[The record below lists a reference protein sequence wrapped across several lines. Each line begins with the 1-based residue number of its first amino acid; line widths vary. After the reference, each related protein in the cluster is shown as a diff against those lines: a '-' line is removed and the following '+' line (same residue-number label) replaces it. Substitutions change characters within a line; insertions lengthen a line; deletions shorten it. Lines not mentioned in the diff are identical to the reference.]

1 MFKMLAMA
9 VLLLAQAEQTTS
21 PQTVEEL
28 VAASVADF
36 RAHQTPP
43 PTDFRAVRAGTIANS
58 DGSRQLLLCGEA
70 LVTPEAGATWL
81 PFATLQT
88 GGYEQWLGGN
98 AIALCTQPGIAWDP
112 AEDLA
117 GTMKVAFAKLG

>member
-1 MFKMLAMA
+1 MFKVLAVA
-9 VLLLAQAEQTTS
+9 ALLLAQAQPVSS
-21 PQTVEEL
+21 PATVDEL

-36 RAHQTPP
+36 RAHQSPP
-43 PTDFRAVRAGTIANS
+43 PTDFRAVRVGSIANA
-58 DGSRQLLLCGEA
+58 DGGRQLLLCGEA
-70 LVTPEAGATWL
+70 RVTPETGTMWL

-98 AIALCTQPGIAWDP
+98 ATALCTQPGIEWDP

-117 GTMKVAFAKLG
+117 GTMKAEFAKRS

>member
-1 MFKMLAMA
+1 MFKILAVA
-9 VLLLAQAEQTTS
+9 ALLLAQAQPVSS
-21 PQTVEEL
+21 PATVDEL

-43 PTDFRAVRAGTIANS
+43 PTDFRAVRAGTLTNA

-70 LVTPEAGATWL
+70 LVTPEAVATWL

-88 GGYEQWLGGN
+88 GGYEQWLGGH
-98 AIALCTQPGIAWDP
+98 ATDLCTQPGIEWQP

-117 GTMKVAFAKLG
+117 ATMTAEFAKLG